1 MDMNMNMNEDD
12 EKMWDLVDADE
23 LAEHDWEYVSRIK
36 CFNDNRHNMNNLVLP
51 LGRMCASNALM
62 RSITI
67 DASVNDSSREA
78 LDFENKS
85 LGIIDDELTQLLR
98 KWGLEDAVEAL
109 AKHGWNSVSR
119 LKIFKRDEHMDEL
132 GLPSGTVCAL
142 EILLQSLVTNT
153 LSAPPAALP
162 VAAVTTADL
171 QTVRPAAES
180 AAALATPA
188 VAPTAASAASLRT
201 VAHGSTTAAIQ
212 AVAPSTTAADA
223 TTHRAVVAVHLPS
236 DIASPFRIIVAVV
249 NPLFHEVLKRYK
261 AYDFEVKSS
270 DTIVFLKARIE
281 QRTGVLQR
289 EQRIFLDGNEL
300 MDDRTLGEFNL
311 QINRRSL
318 ILYSTNN

>member
-1 MDMNMNMNEDD
+1 MDMNMNEDD

-23 LAEHDWEYVSRIK
+23 ALAEHDWEYVSQIK
-36 CFNDNRHNMNNLVLP
+36 CFNDNRHNINNLVLP
-51 LGRMCASNALM
+51 LVRMCASNALM
-62 RSITI
+62 RSIPI
-67 DASVNDSSREA
+67 DASVNDSSWEA
-78 LDFENKS
+78 LDFGNKS
-85 LGIIDDELTQLLR
+85 LGIIDDELTKLLR

-142 EILLQSLVTNT
+142 EILIQSLVPNT

-171 QTVRPAAES
+171 QTVIPAAES

-188 VAPTAASAASLRT
+188 VVQTAASAASRRT
-201 VAHGSTTAAIQ
+201 VAHGSTTASTQ
-212 AVAPSTTAADA
+212 AVAPPATAADVA
-223 TTHRAVVAVHLPS
+223 THRAVVDVHLPS
-236 DIASPFRIIVAVV
+236 DIVSPFGIIVAVV
-249 NPLFHEVLKRYK
+249 NPLFHEFLKRYK

-270 DTIVFLKARIE
+270 DTIVILKARIE
-281 QRTGVLQR
+281 QRTGILQR

>member
-1 MDMNMNMNEDD
+1 MNMNEDD

-23 LAEHDWEYVSRIK
+23 ALAEHDWEYVSRIK

-85 LGIIDDELTQLLR
+85 LGIIDDELTKLLR

-109 AKHGWNSVSR
+109 AKHGWNSVSQ
-119 LKIFKRDEHMDEL
+119 LKIFKRDEQMDEL
-132 GLPSGTVCAL
+132 GLPSDTVCVL

-162 VAAVTTADL
+162 VAAVTTAL
-171 QTVRPAAES
+171 QTVSPAAES

-188 VAPTAASAASLRT
+188 VVPTAASAASLQT
-201 VAHGSTTAAIQ
+201 VAPRSTTAAIQ
-212 AVAPSTTAADA
+212 AVAPQATTAAAAVTTTDLRKVGPSAAPAALVA
-223 TTHRAVVAVHLPS
+223 TPTVVSNQRPRFRQSLP
-236 DIASPFRIIVAVV
+236 DQQQQPFG
-249 NPLFHEVLKRYK
+249 
-261 AYDFEVKSS
+261 
-270 DTIVFLKARIE
+270 
-281 QRTGVLQR
+281 Q
-289 EQRIFLDGNEL
+289 
-300 MDDRTLGEFNL
+300 
-311 QINRRSL
+311 SL
-318 ILYSTNN
+318 TQQKQQQQQ